1 MPKTQIYL
9 MPGLA
14 ASPSIFEY
22 LSLNPDVF
30 DLHFLEWIVPDSKNE
45 DLQSYCLR
53 LKEQI
58 NHPSPV
64 LIGVSFGGIIV
75 QELSKLIDT
84 QNLIIIS
91 SIKDPSEMPRR
102 LEFLK
107 NSMAYKLFP
116 SRQIAR
122 INDFS
127 YFAVHKRL
135 KKKADLYNKYLSV
148 RNEKYLNWAIYQVLH
163 WKPDRR
169 FQEVIHIHGDR
180 DEIFPIKHIKDC
192 IIVPNGTHAMIVVK
206 ARRISKI
213 LEKILIK

>member
-1 MPKTQIYL
+1 

-22 LSLNPDVF
+22 LSLDHEQF
-30 DLHFLEWIVPDSKNE
+30 DLHYLEWIVPESKSE
-45 DLQSYCLR
+45 DLTSYCGR
-53 LKEQI
+53 LKAQI
-58 NHPSPV
+58 KHTDPV
-64 LIGVSFGGIIV
+64 LVGVSFGGIVV
-75 QELSKLIDT
+75 QELSKLIPIR
-84 QNLIIIS
+84 NLIIIS
-91 SIKDPSEMPRR
+91 SIKDTSEMPRR

-122 INDFS
+122 IDDFS

-163 WKPDRR
+163 WKPIGRTH
-169 FQEVIHIHGDR
+169 EVVHIHGDR

-192 IIVPNGTHAMIVVK
+192 IIVPDGTHAMIVVK
-206 ARRISKI
+206 ARRIRKI